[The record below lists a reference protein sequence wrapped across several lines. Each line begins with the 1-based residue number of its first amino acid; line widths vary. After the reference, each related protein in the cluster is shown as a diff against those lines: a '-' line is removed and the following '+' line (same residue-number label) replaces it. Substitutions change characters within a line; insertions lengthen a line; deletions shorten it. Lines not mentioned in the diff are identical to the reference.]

1 MSGRTGVL
9 SPRGAAHGGLADLA
23 EPTVAMTDQRLDRR
37 RRLRRMLRL
46 ARRGG
51 AWLCVGLLVVALGG
65 ALASGGRW
73 LLTAPRFAV
82 ERVEVAGQSQLS
94 VDQVVAASGLA
105 PGQNL
110 FQLDARR
117 AVAGVEALPMVRRAE
132 LVRAFPNRATLLVE
146 ERQPFVLVHAGGPH
160 RPAEALDRPA
170 GGFYW
175 PAGGFYWVDEQGAPL
190 GPETRAVA
198 LDAPLVA
205 AAGVSAAGADDVAAA
220 GRTPS
225 ERVAAGVAL
234 IRTLMRAQSSLLRE
248 ISEVDVS
255 RPEGLVLYMV
265 DGVEV
270 RLGRE
275 DWDDR
280 LGRLGGVLAQLR
292 ASGQRATSIDL
303 RFRDQVVLRTAAR

>member
-1 MSGRTGVL
+1 M
-9 SPRGAAHGGLADLA
+9 
-23 EPTVAMTDQRLDRR
+23 
-37 RRLRRMLRL
+37 LRRL

-51 AWLCVGLLVVALGG
+51 AWLCVGLLGVVLGG

-73 LLTAPRFAV
+73 LLTAPRFVV
-82 ERVEVAGQSQLS
+82 ERVEVAGQSRLS
-94 VDQVVAASGLA
+94 ADQVVAASGLS

-132 LVRAFPNRATLLVE
+132 LVRVFPNRVTLLVE
-146 ERQPFVLVHAGGPH
+146 ERQPFVLVHAGGLH
-160 RPAEALDRPA
+160 RPA
-170 GGFYW
+170 GGFDW
-175 PAGGFYWVDEQGAPL
+175 PAGGFYWVDEQGVPL

-198 LDAPLVA
+198 LDAPLVS

-234 IRTLMRAQSSLLRE
+234 IRTLMRAQSPLLRE

-255 RPEGLVLYMV
+255 RPEGPVLYML

-292 ASGQRATSIDL
+292 DSGQRATSIDL
-303 RFRDQVVLRTAAR
+303 RFRDQVVLRTSAR

>member
-23 EPTVAMTDQRLDRR
+23 EPTVAMADQRLDRR
-37 RRLRRMLRL
+37 RRRRRMLRL

-94 VDQVVAASGLA
+94 VDQVVAASGLS

-110 FQLDARR
+110 FRLDARR

-132 LVRAFPNRATLLVE
+132 LVRAFPNRVTLLVE
-146 ERQPFVLVHAGGPH
+146 ERQPFVLVHAGGLH
-160 RPAEALDRPA
+160 WPAEAL
-170 GGFYW
+170 YW
-175 PAGGFYWVDEQGAPL
+175 PAGRFYWVDEQGVPL

-198 LDAPLVA
+198 LDAPLV
-205 AAGVSAAGADDVAAA
+205 SAADADDVAAA

-255 RPEGLVLYMV
+255 RPEGPVLYML

>member
-23 EPTVAMTDQRLDRR
+23 EPTVAMADQRLDRR
-37 RRLRRMLRL
+37 RRRRRMLRL

-94 VDQVVAASGLA
+94 VDQVVAASGLS

-110 FQLDARR
+110 FRLDARR

-132 LVRAFPNRATLLVE
+132 LVRAFPNRVTLLVE
-146 ERQPFVLVHAGGPH
+146 ERQPFVLVHAGGLH
-160 RPAEALDRPA
+160 WPAEAL
-170 GGFYW
+170 YW
-175 PAGGFYWVDEQGAPL
+175 PAGGFYWVDEQGVPL

-198 LDAPLVA
+198 LDAPLV
-205 AAGVSAAGADDVAAA
+205 SAADADDVAAA

-234 IRTLMRAQSSLLRE
+234 IRALMRAQSSLLRE

-255 RPEGLVLYMV
+255 RPEGPVLYML

>member
-1 MSGRTGVL
+1 
-9 SPRGAAHGGLADLA
+9 
-23 EPTVAMTDQRLDRR
+23 
-37 RRLRRMLRL
+37 
-46 ARRGG
+46 
-51 AWLCVGLLVVALGG
+51 VVALGG

-110 FQLDARR
+110 FRLDARR

-132 LVRAFPNRATLLVE
+132 LVRAFPNRVTLLVE
-146 ERQPFVLVHAGGPH
+146 ERQPFVLVHAGSLHGP
-160 RPAEALDRPA
+160 ADRL
-170 GGFYW
+170 FW
-175 PAGGFYWVDEQGAPL
+175 PADRLFWVDEQGVPL

-198 LDAPLVA
+198 LDAPLV
-205 AAGVSAAGADDVAAA
+205 SAAGADDVAAA
-220 GRTPS
+220 GRTSS

-255 RPEGLVLYMV
+255 RPEGPVLYMV

>member
-1 MSGRTGVL
+1 MSGSTGVL

-23 EPTVAMTDQRLDRR
+23 EPTVAMADQRLDRR
-37 RRLRRMLRL
+37 RRRRRMLRL

-65 ALASGGRW
+65 ALDSGHRW

-94 VDQVVAASGLA
+94 VDQVVAASGLS

-110 FQLDARR
+110 FRLDARR
-117 AVAGVEALPMVRRAE
+117 AVAGVEALPIVRRAE
-132 LVRAFPNRATLLVE
+132 LVRAFPNRVTLLVE
-146 ERQPFVLVHAGGPH
+146 ERQPFVLVHAWG
-160 RPAEALDRPA
+160 LDR
-170 GGFYW
+170 
-175 PAGGFYWVDEQGAPL
+175 PAGGFYWVDEQGVPL

-198 LDAPLVA
+198 LDAPV
-205 AAGVSAAGADDVAAA
+205 VSAAGADDVVAA

-234 IRTLMRAQSSLLRE
+234 IRTLMRAQSSLLKE

-255 RPEGLVLYMV
+255 RPEGLVLYML

>member
-1 MSGRTGVL
+1 MSARTGVL
-9 SPRGAAHGGLADLA
+9 SPRGAAHGGLPDLA

-37 RRLRRMLRL
+37 RRRRRMLRL

-82 ERVEVAGQSQLS
+82 EGVEVTGQSQLS
-94 VDQVVAASGLA
+94 VDEVVAASGLA

-146 ERQPFVLVHAGGPH
+146 ERQPFVLVHAGG
-160 RPAEALDRPA
+160 LDR
-170 GGFYW
+170 
-175 PAGGFYWVDEQGAPL
+175 PAGGFYWVDEQGVPL

-198 LDAPLVA
+198 LDAPL
-205 AAGVSAAGADDVAAA
+205 VSAAGADDVAAA

-225 ERVAAGVAL
+225 ESVAAGVAL
-234 IRTLMRAQSSLLRE
+234 IRTLMRTQSSLLRE

-255 RPEGLVLYMV
+255 RPEGLVLYML

-303 RFRDQVVLRTAAR
+303 RFRDQIVLRTAAR

>member
-37 RRLRRMLRL
+37 RRRRRMFRL
-46 ARRGG
+46 ARRSG

-82 ERVEVAGQSQLS
+82 EGVEVTGQSQLS
-94 VDQVVAASGLA
+94 VDDVVAASGLA

-132 LVRAFPNRATLLVE
+132 LVRAFPNRVTLLVE
-146 ERQPFVLVHAGGPH
+146 ERQPFVLVHAGGLH
-160 RPAEALDRPA
+160 RPA

-175 PAGGFYWVDEQGAPL
+175 MDEQGVPL

-198 LDAPLVA
+198 LDAPLV
-205 AAGVSAAGADDVAAA
+205 SAAGADDVEAA
-220 GRTPS
+220 GRTSS

-255 RPEGLVLYMV
+255 RPEGLVLYML

-280 LGRLGGVLAQLR
+280 LGRLDGVLAQLR

>member
-9 SPRGAAHGGLADLA
+9 SPRGTAHGGHADLA
-23 EPTVAMTDQRLDRR
+23 EPTVAMADQRLDRR
-37 RRLRRMLRL
+37 RRRRRMLRL
-46 ARRGG
+46 VRRGG

-65 ALASGGRW
+65 ALASGGSW

-110 FQLDARR
+110 FRLDARR
-117 AVAGVEALPMVRRAE
+117 AVAGVEALPMVRHAE
-132 LVRAFPNRATLLVE
+132 LVRAFPNRVTLLVE
-146 ERQPFVLVHAGGPH
+146 ERQPFVLVHAGGLH
-160 RPAEALDRPA
+160 RPAGGFYWPA

-175 PAGGFYWVDEQGAPL
+175 PAGGFYWVDEQGVPL

-198 LDAPLVA
+198 LDAPLV
-205 AAGVSAAGADDVAAA
+205 SAAGADDVAAA
-220 GRTPS
+220 GRTSS

-234 IRTLMRAQSSLLRE
+234 IRTLMRAQSSLLSE

-255 RPEGLVLYMV
+255 RPEGPVLYML

-292 ASGQRATSIDL
+292 ASGQRVTSIDL

>member
-9 SPRGAAHGGLADLA
+9 SPRGTAHGGLADLA
-23 EPTVAMTDQRLDRR
+23 EPTVAMADQRLGRR
-37 RRLRRMLRL
+37 RRRRRMLRL
-46 ARRGG
+46 ARQGG

-94 VDQVVAASGLA
+94 VDQVVAASGLS

-110 FQLDARR
+110 FRLDARR

-132 LVRAFPNRATLLVE
+132 LVRAFPNRVTLLVE
-146 ERQPFVLVHAGGPH
+146 ERQPFVLVHAWDLH
-160 RPAEALDRPA
+160 
-170 GGFYW
+170 W
-175 PAGGFYWVDEQGAPL
+175 PAGGFYWVDEQGVPL

-198 LDAPLVA
+198 LDAPLV
-205 AAGVSAAGADDVAAA
+205 SAAGAADVA
-220 GRTPS
+220 
-225 ERVAAGVAL
+225 AAGVAL
-234 IRTLMRAQSSLLRE
+234 IRTLMRAQSSLLKE

-255 RPEGLVLYMV
+255 RPEGLVLYML

>member
-37 RRLRRMLRL
+37 RRRRRMFRL
-46 ARRGG
+46 ARRSG

-82 ERVEVAGQSQLS
+82 EGVEVTGQSQLS
-94 VDQVVAASGLA
+94 VDEVVAASGLA

-110 FQLDARR
+110 FRLDARR
-117 AVAGVEALPMVRRAE
+117 TVAGVEALPMVRRAE
-132 LVRAFPNRATLLVE
+132 LVRAFPNRVTLLVE
-146 ERQPFVLVHAGGPH
+146 ERQPFVLVHAGGLH
-160 RPAEALDRPA
+160 RPA

-175 PAGGFYWVDEQGAPL
+175 MDEQGVPL

-198 LDAPLVA
+198 LDAPLV
-205 AAGVSAAGADDVAAA
+205 SAAGPDDIAAA

-225 ERVAAGVAL
+225 ERVAGGVAL

-255 RPEGLVLYMV
+255 RPEGLVLYML

-280 LGRLGGVLAQLR
+280 LGRLDGVLAQLR

>member
-23 EPTVAMTDQRLDRR
+23 EPTVAMADQRLDRR
-37 RRLRRMLRL
+37 RRRRRMLRL

-65 ALASGGRW
+65 ALASGGLW
-73 LLTAPRFAV
+73 LLTATRFAV

-94 VDQVVAASGLA
+94 VDQVVAASGLS

-110 FQLDARR
+110 FGLDALR

-132 LVRAFPNRATLLVE
+132 LVRAFPNRVTLLVE
-146 ERQPFVLVHAGGPH
+146 ERQPFVLVHAGGLH
-160 RPAEALDRPA
+160 SPAEALH
-170 GGFYW
+170 W
-175 PAGGFYWVDEQGAPL
+175 PAGGFHWVDEQGVPL

-198 LDAPLVA
+198 LDAPLVSA
-205 AAGVSAAGADDVAAA
+205 AAADDVAAA

-255 RPEGLVLYMV
+255 RPEGLVLYML

>member
-37 RRLRRMLRL
+37 RRRRRMLRL
-46 ARRGG
+46 AGRSG

-82 ERVEVAGQSQLS
+82 ERVEVAGQSHLS
-94 VDQVVAASGLA
+94 VNEVVAASGLA

-110 FQLDARR
+110 FRLDARR
-117 AVAGVEALPMVRRAE
+117 AVADVEALPMVRRAE
-132 LVRAFPNRATLLVE
+132 LVRAFPNRVTLLVE
-146 ERQPFVLVHAGGPH
+146 ERQPFVLVHAGGLH
-160 RPAEALDRPA
+160 RPA

-175 PAGGFYWVDEQGAPL
+175 MDEQGVPL

-198 LDAPLVA
+198 LDAPLV
-205 AAGVSAAGADDVAAA
+205 SAAGPDDIAAA

-225 ERVAAGVAL
+225 ERVVGGVAL

-255 RPEGLVLYMV
+255 RPEGLVLYML

-280 LGRLGGVLAQLR
+280 LGRLDGVLAQLR